1 MYNLCVVYIGDFMK
15 KPYIFITLFLIT
27 ALFCSLISSIGTKV
41 TESVNKDVVS
51 QYTVV
56 IDAGHDGKDV
66 GTVGIDGTNEKD
78 INLAIALRLYD
89 YLMVSGYD
97 ALLIRKDDT
106 EFYKK
111 GEGRTRSDLYNRLDY
126 VNSVQNGMLVSIH
139 QNHFEN
145 ESEWGTQIWYSANT
159 EKSKALADS
168 VLNSVKKNLQ
178 PSNKRTNKE
187 SDDSY
192 YILYKATVPSIMIEC
207 GFMSNRDENNKL
219 KNDKYQRD
227 MAFSIMSGLS
237 EEL

>member
-1 MYNLCVVYIGDFMK
+1 
-15 KPYIFITLFLIT
+15 
-27 ALFCSLISSIGTKV
+27 
-41 TESVNKDVVS
+41 
-51 QYTVV
+51 
-56 IDAGHDGKDV
+56 
-66 GTVGIDGTNEKD
+66 
-78 INLAIALRLYD
+78 
-89 YLMVSGYD
+89 MVSGYD
-97 ALLIRKDDT
+97 ALLIRKDYT

>member
-1 MYNLCVVYIGDFMK
+1 
-15 KPYIFITLFLIT
+15 
-27 ALFCSLISSIGTKV
+27 
-41 TESVNKDVVS
+41 
-51 QYTVV
+51 
-56 IDAGHDGKDV
+56 
-66 GTVGIDGTNEKD
+66 
-78 INLAIALRLYD
+78 
-89 YLMVSGYD
+89 MVSGYD
-97 ALLIRKDDT
+97 ARLIRKDDT

-111 GEGRTRSDLYNRLDY
+111 WEGRTRSDLYNRLDY
-126 VNSVQNGMLVSIH
+126 VNSVQNSMLVSIH

-159 EKSKALADS
+159 EKSKAMADS

-207 GFMSNRDENNKL
+207 GFMSNREENNKL